1 MPSLPVGTTFT
12 PSLTL
17 LAVVAAVV
25 GGLVAAL
32 VSTRRRLRDSHDT
45 FRTHVAHAPIGILQ
59 ADANGMCT
67 YANDA
72 WCRLTGLSPEQ
83 TVGYSWSRAV
93 HADDVADVMRKWEE
107 TVREA
112 RQYLNEV
119 RIVRPDGSIRTVLA
133 TAQPLHDGHGRLT
146 GFIGT
151 VMDMTEVLDAR
162 KQVRDQQSLLQSLV
176 DHSSAVIY
184 LKDLQSRFLLVNKR
198 HIDLWPKM
206 RDFRPGTTPYDW
218 FPAETAK
225 AFIESDAQ
233 VARTG
238 REYTFTE
245 NIVHDGE
252 PRTYVSVKFPVTNE
266 KGDVIAIGGVSTDVT
281 ELERTRLHLA
291 QKEQVLRR
299 LIEVQEQEKQLLCH
313 EFHDGIIQYAVGA
326 IMLLESLA
334 EDDRGLSAEARET
347 VTSAAACLRRGVED
361 GRRVIRGIRPAALD
375 DLGLKAAIED
385 LLMQMQDAGFAVTA
399 QLDPD
404 IDTIP
409 PDLQTTAYRVVQE
422 SLSNVRKHSGSSGV
436 EVALRRTADAVELH
450 VADQGCGFD
459 PQDAG
464 RKGFGLVGMTERV
477 RLVGGECRIESA
489 PGAGARIDVRL
500 PLVGRDDADAS
511 ATAIPG
517 ASAQGLL

>member
-1 MPSLPVGTTFT
+1 MPLLLAGTTFT

-17 LAVVAAVV
+17 LAAVAAVI

-32 VSTRRRLRDSHDT
+32 VATRRRLRDSQEA
-45 FRTHVAHAPIGILQ
+45 FRSHVANAPIGILQ
-59 ADANGMCT
+59 SDANGMCT
-67 YANDA
+67 YANEA
-72 WCRLTGLSPEQ
+72 WCRLAGLSLEE
-83 TVGYSWSRAV
+83 TVGHSWSRAI
-93 HADDVADVMRKWEE
+93 HPDDLADVMRKWEE
-107 TVREA
+107 AVREA
-112 RQYLNEV
+112 RPYLNEV

-133 TAQPLHDGHGRLT
+133 TAQPMHDGHGQLT

-162 KQVRDQQSLLQSLV
+162 KHVRDQQSLLQSLV

-184 LKDLQSRFLLVNKR
+184 LKDLQSRYLLVNKR

-218 FPAETAK
+218 FPEETAK
-225 AFIESDAQ
+225 AFVESDAQ

-245 NIVHDGE
+245 NVVHDGE
-252 PRTYVSVKFPVTNE
+252 PRTYVSVKFPVTDE
-266 KGDVIAIGGVSTDVT
+266 KGTVIAVGGVSTDVT
-281 ELERTRLHLA
+281 ELQQTRSQLA

-326 IMLLESLA
+326 IMLLETMA
-334 EDDRGLSAEARET
+334 EENRTLSTQARDT
-347 VTSAAACLRRGVED
+347 VTSAVACLRRGVDD

-385 LLMQMQDAGFAVTA
+385 LCTQMREAGFTVTA
-399 QLDPD
+399 HLAPD

-409 PDLQTTAYRVVQE
+409 PGLQTTAYRIVQE
-422 SLSNVRKHSGSSGV
+422 SLSNARKYSGSSSV
-436 EVALRRTADAVELH
+436 EVGVRRTDDAVELH
-450 VADQGCGFD
+450 VADHGCGFD
-459 PQDAG
+459 PQAAG
-464 RKGFGLVGMTERV
+464 RQGFGLVGMNERV
-477 RLVGGECRIESA
+477 RLAGGECRIESA
-489 PGAGARIDVRL
+489 PGTGARIDVRL
-500 PLVGRDDADAS
+500 PLAPVAAVPTLPR
-511 ATAIPG
+511 
-517 ASAQGLL
+517 Q